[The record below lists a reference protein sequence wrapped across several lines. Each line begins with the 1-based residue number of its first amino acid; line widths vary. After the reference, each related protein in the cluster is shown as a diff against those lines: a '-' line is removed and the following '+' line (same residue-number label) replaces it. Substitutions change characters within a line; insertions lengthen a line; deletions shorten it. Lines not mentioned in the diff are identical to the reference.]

1 MKNRETNYYNH
12 LITIK
17 SSLRNNADTRDSR
30 IMHVIVM
37 MMMPFV
43 SCRYIQNDELTQSQ
57 ENIMIK
63 NILRKHSVSIKSS
76 HTDFVIISKF

>member
-1 MKNRETNYYNH
+1 MKNRETNYYNY

-30 IMHVIVM
+30 IMHVIMM

-57 ENIMIK
+57 ENMIK
-63 NILRKHSVSIKSS
+63 NILRKLSVSIKSS

>member
-30 IMHVIVM
+30 IMHMIVM

-57 ENIMIK
+57 ENMIK
-63 NILRKHSVSIKSS
+63 NILRKLSVSIKSS